1 MAILVKHSGS
11 VAPALVGAYG
21 GGLGRR
27 YAEQSD
33 DAMRRIHARQMAA
46 SRGGGVVRRVRA
58 GGKSLAQ
65 EQAEAQGLIGVGP
78 QAGAI
83 GGRPVD
89 AFSPL
94 GRWKQPRRLTEAEL
108 EEQALIRKERREAVG
123 EQERWERGVK
133 ADEERRKAEELAKV
147 REANPFVGR
156 DISKWDESKKA
167 DYHELM
173 KGWQKARA
181 TMVPGEEMAEMNRQ
195 VAARI
200 EEIASQPDEKK
211 PSVKLEGFGDELQ
224 EMPLNT
230 VRQLKDGRIIKTD
243 STGRVDIEPAPKPE
257 KPEKPAPPAFT
268 PKDVVGFLKDAEKE
282 EEERLLNNK
291 DAVRRSPKE
300 IKERAKQMFRDAM
313 EIQNELMGEA
323 SGVQAGP
330 SIVGQPVQDPE
341 SGRWFANTSDGR
353 VMEIQAPAGAAAP
366 SAQPVTTD
374 GGQVVQTDPDI
385 PSDAR
390 EWAARPQTEA
400 DFKAL
405 PAGTYYIDPDDG
417 KLYQKP

>member
-33 DAMRRIHARQMAA
+33 DAMRRIHARQMAV

-94 GRWKQPRRLTEAEL
+94 GKWSPPRRPTEAEL
-108 EEQALIRKERREAVG
+108 AEQALIRKERREAVG

-147 REANPFVGR
+147 REANPFAGR
-156 DISKWDESKKA
+156 DVSKWDESKKSA
-167 DYHELM
+167 YRELM
-173 KGWQKARA
+173 KGWEAARSK
-181 TMVPGEEMAEMNRQ
+181 MVPGEEMAEMNRQ

-200 EEIASQPDEKK
+200 EEIAAQPDEQKPGVMIGESEIPEGGVYVEPETGAKFQNVGGVIKK
-211 PSVKLEGFGDELQ
+211 FD
-224 EMPLNT
+224 
-230 VRQLKDGRIIKTD
+230 DG
-243 STGRVDIEPAPKPE
+243 PKPE
-257 KPEKPAPPAFT
+257 KAEKPAAPAFT
-268 PKDVVGFLKDAEKE
+268 PKDVVSFLKDAEKE
-282 EEERLLNNK
+282 EEDRILNNPK
-291 DAVRRSPKE
+291 AVRRSPQE
-300 IKERAKQMFRDAM
+300 IKERAKQMFRDAIDIQK
-313 EIQNELMGEA
+313 EILGETTP
-323 SGVQAGP
+323 AGP
-330 SIVGQPVQDPE
+330 SVGQPEIVGNPVQDPE
-341 SGRWFANTSDGR
+341 SGRWFANTADNR
-353 VMEIQAPAGAAAP
+353 IVEVNPP
-366 SAQPVTTD
+366 SSVPMQGDRSVSSRDA
-374 GGQVVQTDPDI
+374 DI
-385 PSDAR
+385 PSEAR
-390 EWAARPQTEA
+390 EWAARPQTDA
-400 DFKAL
+400 DFNAL
-405 PAGTYYIDPDDG
+405 PPGTYYIDPEDG